1 MDTQNTK
8 IHIRL
13 WNRDFW
19 RLALA
24 CLLLASAAYMMIPV
38 LPSLMFTH
46 YDTAMIGAVMAIPAL
61 GLISVGGFCSF
72 FVQHYRRGRV
82 CCFSILVF
90 ILTLIALSAI
100 DFEADKASL
109 VALLLI
115 RFIMGASYGLA
126 EMIILSTLILDTC
139 ESFYRTEANHSVTW
153 FYRMALCIGP
163 MVAMLDIHL
172 QDYHTVFVSAGGAAV
187 GAIIMIFTVNFPF
200 RQPDDT
206 FSVWSFD
213 RFFLC
218 DSWVLTLNMALIS
231 LSTGIVLSMPLS
243 LSTYAMFMVG
253 FLLALLSQRFIF
265 QDADLKSEIVTG
277 LILQVA
283 ALLIFYTKDTMAI
296 NYMFPVLFS
305 VGMALCTS
313 RFLLFF
319 IKMSRHCQRSTSQS
333 TYIVVWETGIALGL
347 GIGLAFMT
355 DSLDTKI
362 LTSLSIII
370 VALIL
375 YNVYTHKWYMQNKN
389 R

>member
-38 LPSLMFTH
+38 LPDMLSSHFSCIE
-46 YDTAMIGAVMAIPAL
+46 IGAVMAIPAL
-61 GLISVGGFCSF
+61 GLIAVGGFCSF

-90 ILTLIALSAI
+90 ILTLIGISTMNI
-100 DFEADKASL
+100 EADGVSL
-109 VALLLI
+109 TMLLLL
-115 RFIMGASYGLA
+115 RFLMGASFGLA

-153 FYRMALCIGP
+153 FYRMSLCIGP
-163 MVAMLDIHL
+163 MVALVTTL
-172 QDYHTVFVSAGGAAV
+172 LRGNQSVFISAMGFAVSAML
-187 GAIIMIFTVNFPF
+187 MIFTVNFPF

-206 FSVWSFD
+206 FSIWSFD
-213 RFFLC
+213 RFFLL
-218 DSWVLTLNMALIS
+218 DGWILTLNMALIS
-231 LSTGIVLSMPLS
+231 LTTGIVLSMPLS
-243 LSTYAMFMVG
+243 LTSYAMFMVG
-253 FLLALLSQRFIF
+253 FLIALLSQRFVF
-265 QDADLKSEIVTG
+265 QDADLKSEIVSG
-277 LILQVA
+277 LILQGA
-283 ALLIFYTKDTMAI
+283 SLLIFYTKDSMAI
-296 NYMFPVLFS
+296 NYIFPVLFS
-305 VGMALCTS
+305 IGMALCTS

-333 TYIVVWETGIALGL
+333 TYIVVWETGLALGL
-347 GIGLAFMT
+347 GAGLAFMS
-355 DSLDTKI
+355 DALETKI
-362 LTSLSIII
+362 LTSLSLIV